1 MERKAWYC
9 TDGGGVQDKEKQKK
23 RHRTKKRPIRTRRA
37 KSKRAGRMLIKGY
50 YPNS

>member
-23 RHRTKKRPIRTRRA
+23 RHRTKKRPIRTDE
-37 KSKRAGRMLIKGY
+37 AGEKQTSREDA
-50 YPNS
+50 N